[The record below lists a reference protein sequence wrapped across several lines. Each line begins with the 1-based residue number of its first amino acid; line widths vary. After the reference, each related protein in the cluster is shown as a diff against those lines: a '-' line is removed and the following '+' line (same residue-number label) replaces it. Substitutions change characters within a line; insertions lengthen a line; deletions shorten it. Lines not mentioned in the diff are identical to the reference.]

1 MRCCLVSVTVIA
13 LLLVVAALFFG
24 AMAVMGPE
32 MRDLISGSRRAGGVG
47 TPSAAVT
54 GTALP
59 RATPTPVR
67 PTATAAPGETQLT
80 QLTDADL
87 TQALQT
93 ALAGRKDG
101 PTLENARVQATG
113 GRVIARGVL
122 RGLLPVGVE
131 ITGRVEVRNGRP
143 LLVVERVEGAGL
155 PLPESARQ
163 ELEGLVN
170 AMNLMPTRTDVE
182 VTRVEVGEGVVT
194 VFGRRR

>member
-24 AMAVMGPE
+24 ALAVMGPE
-32 MRDLISGSRRAGGVG
+32 MRELISGSRRAGGVG
-47 TPSAAVT
+47 TPLAAVT
-54 GTALP
+54 ATALP
-59 RATPTPVR
+59 RATPTPGR
-67 PTATAAPGETQLT
+67 ATATAAPGETQLT

-131 ITGRVEVRNGRP
+131 ITGRVEVRSGRP
-143 LLVVERVEGAGL
+143 LLVVERVEGAGW